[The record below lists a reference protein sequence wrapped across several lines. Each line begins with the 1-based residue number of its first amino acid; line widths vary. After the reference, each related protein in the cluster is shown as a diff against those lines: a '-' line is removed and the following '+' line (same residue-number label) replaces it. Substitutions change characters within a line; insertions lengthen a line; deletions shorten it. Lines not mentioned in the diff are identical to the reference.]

1 MGVVKSTRIGLLDSI
16 KEMEFT
22 LMLLLLSVYSLLFS
36 HRMIEGGWFFGFALP
51 SPDGYIKKRMG
62 PALARRITPQDTFL
76 YPRR

>member
-1 MGVVKSTRIGLLDSI
+1 
-16 KEMEFT
+16 
-22 LMLLLLSVYSLLFS
+22 
-36 HRMIEGGWFFGFALP
+36 MIEGGWFFGFALP